1 MAAGACLPPGAL
13 IGWLLA
19 EGEAVPDTAGAP
31 DSLQTTL
38 LCQPPVA
45 VTERLLASPN
55 ARRVAHAAHVDL
67 TTVIGT
73 GPGGRIVSEDVE
85 ELLLASP
92 AASANGV
99 TSPLVR
105 KQAREAGIDLNTVRG
120 SGPGGKIRREDVSS
134 ASSANPDRTRALE
147 PTYACLAGDSVDRH
161 AGDDRPPHARQPAGD
176 GPADPRVRGRHGRRG
191 GPAGQL
197 KSEWSAQGLAVPSLG
212 DFIVRAAA
220 LALIEHPGL
229 NASVEDDGI
238 HLHQHINVG
247 IAVAVEGGL
256 MVPVV
261 TGAATRTLVD
271 LAQETRTLA
280 TGARAGRL
288 ALSQLEGA
296 TFVVTSLGGYGI
308 DFFTPIVNP
317 GNVAILG
324 VGRLRDGVRWEGEV
338 PRRSQVLTLS
348 LSFDHRAVDGAPA
361 AEYLQS
367 VGALLG
373 QPLRLLAG

>member
-1 MAAGACLPPGAL
+1 
-13 IGWLLA
+13 
-19 EGEAVPDTAGAP
+19 
-31 DSLQTTL
+31 
-38 LCQPPVA
+38 
-45 VTERLLASPN
+45 VTERLLASPY
-55 ARRVAHAAHVDL
+55 ARRVAREAQVDL
-67 TTVIGT
+67 TIVTGT

-85 ELLLASP
+85 ELLLAG
-92 AASANGV
+92 AAGSVDSVGTVDSVNGV

-134 ASSANPDRTRALE
+134 ASSANPDRTRAVE
-147 PTYACLAGDSVDRH
+147 RSVPAPQVIAWTGMRATIARRMRDSLQEM
-161 AGDDRPPHARQPAGD
+161 AQLT
-176 GPADPRVRGRHGRRG
+176 HGFEVTMDAVVALRT
-191 GPAGQL
+191 QL
-197 KSEWSAQGLAVPSLG
+197 KSEWSAQGLAVPSLN

-271 LAQETRTLA
+271 LAQETRALA

-288 ALSQLEGA
+288 SLAQLEGA
-296 TFVVTSLGGYGI
+296 TFVVTSLGGYDI

-324 VGRLRDGVRWEGEV
+324 VGRLRDGVRWEGET

-361 AEYLQS
+361 AQYLQT

-373 QPLRLLAG
+373 QPFRLLAG